1 MGMPKE
7 KRKPLRL
14 SVVLSFLF
22 TGLIMIAIFI
32 TDQVQRIVMFGI
44 YALAVVIIY
53 ALYVFKMRDIISYVA
68 T

>member
-53 ALYVFKMRDIISYVA
+53 ALYVFKMKDVIQYVA